1 MYVIRATT
9 MRINGNSKPRK
20 VKINLVNSKVE
31 RIPLNM
37 NAATK
42 ILIAISCLFLKKRK
56 KINKLVIETNTIIN
70 MFSVAKKLFV
80 ESKIGVELLPY
91 VCTNNVK

>member
-1 MYVIRATT
+1 
-9 MRINGNSKPRK
+9 MRINGDSKPRK
-20 VKINLVNSKVE
+20 VKINLVNSRVE

-42 ILIAISCLFLKKRK
+42 ILIAISCLFLKIRK
-56 KINKLVIETNTIIN
+56 KINKLVVEINTIIK
-70 MFSVAKKLFV
+70 MFSVAKKLFP
-80 ESKIGVELLPY
+80 ESNIGVELVPY